1 MVSRNSNSFN
11 HRLTFK
17 SFINPVPNWT
27 KFSYILPNCNLKRR
41 SKTQNTDNLQI
52 NQASLGFHI
61 PLIASNNITIKSHIY
76 KNRNTNYRPVCLS
89 ISSMLVWNTWSTA
102 STLTPV
108 PLCGI
113 ANTSTTRT
121 VYSSTNSPSI
131 NPITSMGTPALP
143 ISLTIIHNY

>member
-1 MVSRNSNSFN
+1 MVSRNSNSLN

-17 SFINPVPNWT
+17 SLINPVPNWT
-27 KFSYILPNCNLKRR
+27 KFSYILPNCNLKR
-41 SKTQNTDNLQI
+41 SNTQNTHNLQI
-52 NQASLGFHI
+52 YQASLGFHI
-61 PLIASNNITIKSHIY
+61 PLIASNNITIKSHIH

-89 ISSMLVWNTWSTA
+89 ISSMLVWNTWLTA

-113 ANTSTTRT
+113 TNTSTTWT

-131 NPITSMGTPALP
+131 NPTTSMETPALP
-143 ISLTIIHNY
+143 ISFTIIHNH